1 MVSQVKDQEPRR
13 LSVFSSP
20 KPVVKT
26 WDSWRQTGDFRR
38 HGIPE
43 DMGFLKSHWLSVH
56 NRNLSN
62 WLHICQGIGCRCGV
76 TKCGAKRQ
84 GQAIKNQIISI
95 LPCIFL
101 RWGITGRGYLCLGWV
116 FPYKKKIDACIGT
129 PDVDNSS
136 IETHCLDSMLLKVD
150 FWNQPSYE
158 LWLSWKYTSTVSQ
171 PYLVLHSCTEK
182 ASAVDYSFSIS
193 YFILKLVLLYFSWS
207 NHMIELKLVFFC
219 LPA

>member
-26 WDSWRQTGDFRR
+26 WDSWRQTGDFWRR
-38 HGIPE
+38 GIPG

-62 WLHICQGIGCRCGV
+62 WLHICQGIGCSCGV

-95 LPCIFL
+95 LPCIFFEV
-101 RWGITGRGYLCLGWV
+101 GYYRKGLPMFGV
-116 FPYKKKIDACIGT
+116 G
-129 PDVDNSS
+129 V
-136 IETHCLDSMLLKVD
+136 
-150 FWNQPSYE
+150 
-158 LWLSWKYTSTVSQ
+158 
-171 PYLVLHSCTEK
+171 
-182 ASAVDYSFSIS
+182 SIS
-193 YFILKLVLLYFSWS
+193 EKNRCMYRKT
-207 NHMIELKLVFFC
+207 
-219 LPA
+219 